1 MPKSRKKRALNNIW
15 RYFVALRCVCRK
27 LKRFWSTYLIMSYVL
42 KQHALKAS
50 EKYYFLEMSY
60 LGPYSLNFLFF
71 LLLFRGVQLRT
82 GDPPKL
88 FKIISV
94 DFLQYPT
101 KENRIC
107 AALQARRFQ
116 LGLFK
121 AISKYSLWHP
131 VWEIWIKIRHY
142 DSRVGLRTNL

>member
-42 KQHALKAS
+42 KQRALKAS

-121 AISKYSLWHP
+121 AISKYSL
-131 VWEIWIKIRHY
+131 
-142 DSRVGLRTNL
+142 